1 MFTRKEIELL
11 QKAVYEAYRATEKRK
26 DFLEYTLGECEEDA
40 LYNSYCNE
48 MNHYLEIKLK
58 LDKLLDKA
66 E

>member
-11 QKAVYEAYRATEKRK
+11 QKAVYEAYRITKKRK
-26 DFLEYTLGECEEDA
+26 DFIEYRLDECEEDA
-40 LYNSYCNE
+40 LYNSYCDE
-48 MNHYLEIKLK
+48 MNHYLGIKLK